1 MKNAALGIRIDAD
14 VKAALAKAARQDR
27 RSVASYV
34 EKLIVEDLTAKG
46 LIDGEAK

>member
-14 VKAALAKAARQDR
+14 VKAALEKAARQDR

-46 LIDGEAK
+46 FLDSDLR